1 MRLLAVALISVPG
14 FHCESAMCG
23 QSALLP
29 ASVGARRPGGSS
41 PLLVGASHQ
50 STHTKQG
57 RLPKSEPGNCV
68 SLLDLFSLIFRRRVC
83 RRGNG

>member
-68 SLLDLFSLIFRRRVC
+68 SVLDLFSLIFRRRVC